1 MKIFEKIYCFAG
13 ITLDIP
19 IIGEKEYRMD
29 KEFAPISGSK
39 RIASWSF

>member
-19 IIGEKEYRMD
+19 IVGEKTYRID
-29 KEFAPISGSK
+29 KEVSPVSGSK
-39 RIASWSF
+39 RLVSWSF